1 MLARLAKAS
10 EGLTA
15 VTTLSERWAI
25 VEAKAAAISTLG
37 VADCLK
43 AQLRRLEPEVCSGA
57 ARWPHRLVDS
67 PRAPSR
73 DARAIC
79 FKGAATT
86 VGRLRCAEAGDK
98 PSSVRWLRSKR
109 KAAATDQL

>member
-1 MLARLAKAS
+1 MTLAKAG
-10 EGLTA
+10 EGPTA
-15 VTTLSERWAI
+15 ATTLSDI
-25 VEAKAAAISTLG
+25 VEAKA
-37 VADCLK
+37 VK
-43 AQLRRLEPEVCSGA
+43 AQLRRLEPEVCSAA